1 MTIDKQTLCIENA
14 FDIEN
19 QLYELANNEI
29 ECDSFAVTST
39 NENGTEI
46 EFERPITDLALE
58 AASTINALLKRLES
72 KEKLVA
78 DLASQLDVQ
87 LARSNA
93 LALKNARMTSFIN
106 AYLDIAI
113 QGGAL
118 DGFAV
123 QELALKHGL
132 LRKEEY
138 CAERHRD
145 MVYAADLKDGDD
157 VYFRVENP
165 ATDAFL
171 AEVRAS
177 AIEAFADNQAKI
189 ADEELVGGNLDLSL
203 RFRGMAR
210 AAKEFAAQIRQEAA
224 K

>member
-1 MTIDKQTLCIENA
+1 MTIDKQTLCIESA

-78 DLASQLDVQ
+78 DLVAENEELKYQKPTLSAMMSCLDVFY
-87 LARSNA
+87 AGEG
-93 LALKNARMTSFIN
+93 MP
-106 AYLDIAI
+106 
-113 QGGAL
+113 
-118 DGFAV
+118 
-123 QELALKHGL
+123 ELAMMAAYNI
-132 LRKEEY
+132 LRKSVGTP
-138 CAERHRD
+138 D
-145 MVYAADLKDGDD
+145 
-157 VYFRVENP
+157 
-165 ATDAFL
+165 TDAFL
-171 AEVRAS
+171 AEVRAQGVERYAAQLKS
-177 AIEAFADNQAKI
+177 EAEL
-189 ADEELVGGNLDLSL
+189 ADEAGWDG
-203 RFRGMAR
+203 
-210 AAKEFAAQIRQEAA
+210 AAKFLISESGKVQAFAAQIRREAA

>member
-1 MTIDKQTLCIENA
+1 MTIDKQTLCIESA

-93 LALKNARMTSFIN
+93 LATENA
-106 AYLDIAI
+106 
-113 QGGAL
+113 G
-118 DGFAV
+118 
-123 QELALKHGL
+123 LKHAMAVTLEHVSVTDAGQ
-132 LRKEEY
+132 
-138 CAERHRD
+138 AG
-145 MVYAADLKDGDD
+145 VAAMIINDALHHS
-157 VYFRVENP
+157 ETP
-165 ATDAFL
+165 ATDVFL
-171 AEVRAS
+171 AEVRAQGVERYAAQLKS
-177 AIEAFADNQAKI
+177 EAEL
-189 ADEELVGGNLDLSL
+189 ADETGWDG
-203 RFRGMAR
+203 
-210 AAKEFAAQIRQEAA
+210 AAKFLISESEKVLAFAAQLRQEAA

>member
-14 FDIEN
+14 FDIVN

-78 DLASQLDVQ
+78 DTASQLDVQ

-93 LALKNARMTSFIN
+93 LAAENAHAR
-106 AYLDIAI
+106 
-113 QGGAL
+113 
-118 DGFAV
+118 
-123 QELALKHGL
+123 
-132 LRKEEY
+132 
-138 CAERHRD
+138 ERHVFIRALAVSILEHSGGRMD
-145 MVYAADLKDGDD
+145 WRGAMEDATELLQTVDSVYAKT
-157 VYFRVENP
+157 P
-165 ATDAFL
+165 ATDVFL
-171 AEVRAS
+171 AEVRAQS
-177 AIEAFADNQAKI
+177 ADELAELYFTLAAHEANRYI
-189 ADEELVGGNLDLSL
+189 ADSWRESA
-203 RFRGMAR
+203 RF
-210 AAKEFAAQIRQEAA
+210 AKDHAAQIRQEAA
-224 K
+224 Q

>member
-78 DLASQLDVQ
+78 DLVAENE
-87 LARSNA
+87 LAR
-93 LALKNARMTSFIN
+93 K
-106 AYLDIAI
+106 
-113 QGGAL
+113 
-118 DGFAV
+118 AV
-123 QELALKHGL
+123 QAFCDVVGDNTEVIS
-132 LRKEEY
+132 EEVG
-138 CAERHRD
+138 RD
-145 MVYAADLKDGDD
+145 GVLVILEAMK
-157 VYFRVENP
+157 
-165 ATDAFL
+165 ATGNMPSTEAFL
-171 AEVRAS
+171 AEVGAQGVERYAAQLKS
-177 AIEAFADNQAKI
+177 EAEL
-189 ADEELVGGNLDLSL
+189 ADETGWDG
-203 RFRGMAR
+203 
-210 AAKEFAAQIRQEAA
+210 AAKFLISESEKVLAFAAQFRQEAA

>member
-1 MTIDKQTLCIENA
+1 
-14 FDIEN
+14 
-19 QLYELANNEI
+19 
-29 ECDSFAVTST
+29 
-39 NENGTEI
+39 
-46 EFERPITDLALE
+46 
-58 AASTINALLKRLES
+58 
-72 KEKLVA
+72 
-78 DLASQLDVQ
+78 
-87 LARSNA
+87 NA
-93 LALKNARMTSFIN
+93 LAAENARMTSFIN

-165 ATDAFL
+165 ATDDFL
-171 AEVRAS
+171 
-177 AIEAFADNQAKI
+177 
-189 ADEELVGGNLDLSL
+189 
-203 RFRGMAR
+203 
-210 AAKEFAAQIRQEAA
+210 
-224 K
+224 